1 MEDLKIQI
9 LPYLTTGFEKA
20 LFEAALYNIRDSNN
34 KLRLNNFA
42 YATRELTRH
51 FLERLAPD
59 DQVRNAPWF
68 KIADQDRPTMI
79 TREQRIKYAVQ
90 GYLSDD
96 YREKVLHLDLQEM
109 SKTLRDSIGDLSK
122 YTHVNPD
129 TFDVDGNTIDDISLS
144 IMTDT
149 LRFFMTV
156 NEAQLLVEKAVD
168 TCIDKEMVSQFY
180 IETHNELDILATHH
194 EVLSYLITDLIQV
207 EKDEETVTMQ
217 AKGFV
222 NVRLQ
227 YGSDGDIRR
236 DDGFKTE
243 MRFPFSSE
251 FVASY
256 KNQDGDI
263 HIVSSALRVENES
276 WFE

>member
-1 MEDLKIQI
+1 
-9 LPYLTTGFEKA
+9 
-20 LFEAALYNIRDSNN
+20 
-34 KLRLNNFA
+34 
-42 YATRELTRH
+42 
-51 FLERLAPD
+51 
-59 DQVRNAPWF
+59 
-68 KIADQDRPTMI
+68 MI

-129 TFDVDGNTIDDISLS
+129 TFDVDGNTIDDVSLS

-156 NEAQLLVEKAVD
+156 NEAQLLVEKAID
-168 TCIDKEMVSQFY
+168 NCIDKEMVSQFY
-180 IETHNELDILATHH
+180 IETHNELDNLATHH

-207 EKDEETVTMQ
+207 GKDEETITMQ

-227 YGSDGDIRR
+227 YGSDGDVRR
-236 DDGFKTE
+236 DEGYETE
-243 MRFPFSSE
+243 ERFPFSSE

-263 HIVSSALRVENES
+263 HIVSSALSVENDS
-276 WFE
+276 